1 MLLSTSDKLVSF
13 AEFPQEL
20 DEYRTKLHELEQ
32 KFGTSSSQFSEERKE
47 IEEKFGKGA
56 AE

>member
-1 MLLSTSDKLVSF
+1 MSDKLRRFVDS
-13 AEFPQEL
+13 PQEL

-32 KFGTSSSQFSEERKE
+32 KFGTSSSQVSEERKE

-56 AE
+56 VE